1 MNQPQPIIADRGE
14 FVDVLNRLRRGHLLV
29 QCGDGAG
36 CCVLDGAVVY
46 HAAPTLL
53 AYGLLDPVQTP
64 GMAPHMRCW
73 RLSDRGRPFA
83 ERVWREWRRQP
94 LWRRLAV
101 RVTG

>member
-1 MNQPQPIIADRGE
+1 MTTLRGLAIAVSFLAALIASRMTFDAYGG
-14 FVDVLNRLRRGHLLV
+14 VDLAAVGIF
-29 QCGDGAG
+29 AG
-36 CCVLDGAVVY
+36 GL
-46 HAAPTLL
+46 LL

-64 GMAPHMRCW
+64 DMAPHMRCW